1 MRNLLPL
8 VLLTAC
14 SPEPQAPPGPS
25 SAPLAEPTAGSCPA
39 FADDVVDFTSNGE
52 AREALILTPDG
63 GVTAE
68 SGIVFAWYG
77 TGGSASWMASAMGL
91 QSVADDTGHVVVVPE
106 AMPSNILEW
115 EFRTD
120 GANDLAFYDD
130 LRTCVTRTYG
140 TDRDKVFTTG
150 FSAGALWSSYLVV
163 HRGDT
168 LAGAVI
174 YSGGTDP
181 IFLYEPPDGPVPVA
195 LVSGGTGDT
204 WGVPGLFEV
213 EFEMTTENM
222 RDSLLADGH
231 TVVRCQHERGHTLPP
246 EWRDL
251 LIPWITD
258 HAYGQTSPYAEGEM
272 ADLPT
277 MCEFAG

>member
-1 MRNLLPL
+1 MRPLLPFA
-8 VLLTAC
+8 LLAAC
-14 SPEPQAPPGPS
+14 SPQVEGPTGPS
-25 SAPLAEPTAGSCPA
+25 SAALAEPTAGSCPA
-39 FADDVVDFTSNGE
+39 FTDDVVAFTSNGE
-52 AREALILTPDG
+52 EREALILTPEG
-63 GVTAE
+63 GVTPG
-68 SGIVFAWYG
+68 SGVLFAWYG
-77 TGGSASWMASAMGL
+77 TGGSASWMSNAMRL
-91 QSVADDTGHVVVVPE
+91 QSIADDLGFVVVVPE

-130 LRTCVTRTYG
+130 LRTCVTRAYD
-140 TDRDKVFTTG
+140 TDPDKVFTTG

-195 LVSGGTGDT
+195 LVSGGPDDT
-204 WGVPGLFEV
+204 WGVPGLFVV
-213 EFEMTTENM
+213 EFELTTQNMTN
-222 RDSLLADGH
+222 SLLADGH
-231 TVVRCQHERGHTLPP
+231 TVVTCEHGRGHTLPP

-251 LIPWITD
+251 LVPWLTD
-258 HAYGQTSPYAEGEM
+258 HTYGQDSPYAGGELGS
-272 ADLPT
+272 LPS
-277 MCEFAG
+277 MCTAAR